1 MKISRGIA
9 TVVASALMLSTLFA
23 GCGSSGTSTNGSA
36 STSST
41 TASSA
46 AATEAAKEPTK
57 LTMFFGDAGIKF
69 PADVDV
75 SNNPFL
81 NIIEKA
87 ANVDLEMTQPQ
98 YADFETKFNLAISS
112 GEIPDI
118 VHCWFA
124 DAINKNGMAGAFVP
138 LDEYISKSE
147 TLSKLYPKEYLD
159 LMRASD
165 GKIYGLTSLDA
176 KNYGGTIA
184 RMDLIDELNGGVIP
198 TTPDEWYQLMKKEKA
213 KYPDSIPYT
222 SRGDTSH
229 MDCFF
234 RAFGAEVNGDGA
246 DWQLTNGKF
255 MNSFEAPKMRDSII
269 FHRKLYAEKLLDPTF
284 VTNKAADWEAVL
296 NDKGFLV
303 FDADASSAI
312 APVDAWLSKGI
323 KNQYFAVVPHPME
336 PGTVAE
342 NVNYRPMGIGWHTI
356 SISSKCKDVDAA
368 IKVIEAFLSPEIQT
382 AAAWGREGIEY
393 TVGSDGNKVLNTT
406 ESEKTSYRT
415 AYAFMRSYWS
425 SEALDVK
432 TSQLLPKMDTAIA
445 TKFTERWTKGI
456 KDNNTEVEKNSVYP
470 FYGLTLADAT
480 SNLRTEALTLSK
492 TIIVKAIVGQISM
505 EEYDQQVADFLKK
518 YGSITEEYNK
528 LYSEK
533 NK

>member
-1 MKISRGIA
+1 MKMSKGIA
-9 TVVASALMLSTLFA
+9 TVVASALMLSTIFA
-23 GCGSSGTSTNGSA
+23 GCGGSKTNNSGSA
-36 STSST
+36 STSAAPT
-41 TASSA
+41 TS
-46 AATEAAKEPTK
+46 AATEAVKEPTK

-81 NIIEKA
+81 NIVEKA
-87 ANVDLEMTQPQ
+87 ANVDLEMIQPQ

-176 KNYGGTIA
+176 KNYGATIA

-198 TTPDEWYQLMKKEKA
+198 KTPDDWYQLMKKEKA
-213 KYPDSIPYT
+213 KYPDSIPFT

-246 DWQLTNGKF
+246 DWQLSNGKF
-255 MNSFEAPKMRDSII
+255 INSFEAPKMRDAIL
-269 FHRKLYAEKLLDPTF
+269 FHRKLYEEKLLDPTF
-284 VTNKAADWEAVL
+284 VTNKAADWETAV
-296 NDKGFLV
+296 NEKGFLV
-303 FDADASSAI
+303 FDADASSALPPI
-312 APVDAWLSKGI
+312 EAWLSKGI

-336 PGTVAE
+336 PGVNPE

-356 SISSKCKDVDAA
+356 SISSKCKDIDAA
-368 IKVIEAFLSPEIQT
+368 IRVIEAFLSPEIQT
-382 AAAWGREGIEY
+382 AAAWGREGTEY
-393 TVGSDGNKVLNTT
+393 TVGSDGKKVLNAD
-406 ESEKTSYRT
+406 ESNKTSYRT

-425 SEALDVK
+425 PEALDVK
-432 TSQLLPKMDTAIA
+432 ISQILPKMDADMQS
-445 TKFTERWTKGI
+445 KFTTIWTKGI
-456 KDNNTEVEKNSVYP
+456 QDNNTEVEKNSVYP
-470 FYGLTLADAT
+470 FYGLTLSDAS

-492 TIIVKAIVGQISM
+492 SIIVKAIVGQISM
-505 EEYDQQVADFLKK
+505 EEYDKQVADFLKK

-533 NK
+533 K

>member
-1 MKISRGIA
+1 MKMSKGIA
-9 TVVASALMLSTLFA
+9 TVVASALMLSTIFA
-23 GCGSSGTSTNGSA
+23 GCGGSKTSNSGSA
-36 STSST
+36 STSAAPT
-41 TASSA
+41 TS
-46 AATEAAKEPTK
+46 AATEAVKEPTK

-81 NIIEKA
+81 NIVEKA
-87 ANVDLEMTQPQ
+87 ANVDLEMIQPQ

-124 DAINKNGMAGAFVP
+124 DAINKNGIAGAFVP

-176 KNYGGTIA
+176 KNYGATIA

-198 TTPDEWYQLMKKEKA
+198 KTPDDWYQLMKKEKA
-213 KYPDSIPYT
+213 KYPDSIPFT

-246 DWQLTNGKF
+246 DWQLSNGKF
-255 MNSFEAPKMRDSII
+255 INSFEAPKMRDAIL
-269 FHRKLYAEKLLDPTF
+269 FHRKLYEEKLLDPTF
-284 VTNKAADWEAVL
+284 VTNKAADWETAV
-296 NDKGFLV
+296 NEKGFLV
-303 FDADASSAI
+303 FDADASSALPPI
-312 APVDAWLSKGI
+312 EAWLSKGI

-336 PGTVAE
+336 PGVNPE

-356 SISSKCKDVDAA
+356 SISSKCKDIDAA
-368 IKVIEAFLSPEIQT
+368 IRVIEAFLSPEIQM
-382 AAAWGREGIEY
+382 AAAWGREGTEY
-393 TVGSDGNKVLNTT
+393 TVGSDGKKVLNAD
-406 ESEKTSYRT
+406 ESNKTSYRT

-425 SEALDVK
+425 PEALDVK
-432 TSQLLPKMDTAIA
+432 ISQILPKMDADMQS
-445 TKFTERWTKGI
+445 KFTTIWTKGI
-456 KDNNTEVEKNSVYP
+456 QDNNTEVEKNSVYP
-470 FYGLTLADAT
+470 FYGLTLSDAS

-492 TIIVKAIVGQISM
+492 SIIVKAIVGQISM
-505 EEYDQQVADFLKK
+505 EEYDKQVADFLKK

-533 NK
+533 K